1 MGTERSRQG
10 AAGRAA
16 VQQLTWVARLW
27 WLERLSVITA
37 IVPVGLACS
46 SRARIRCQEALLREG
61 AQSVTACPSPIRR
74 PP

>member
-1 MGTERSRQG
+1 MNTCSMRGCSASQAR
-10 AAGRAA
+10 
-16 VQQLTWVARLW
+16 VARLW

-46 SRARIRCQEALLREG
+46 SRARNSCQEALLREG